1 MTHSSDDARLAP
13 LPPLDGLNAL
23 LAAAEAGSFTAA
35 ADMLGITHGSVSRRI
50 AALESWL
57 GTSLF
62 DRHGRG
68 VRLTPAGQRFAA
80 DARAALAALSRSAD
94 QWRPRRGRPTV
105 RLAVVPSF
113 ARLWL
118 LPRLERLERGDIHV
132 EMSLGHQ
139 PTDLDAEESDV
150 AIRYG
155 RGPWEGLEARLLFHE
170 TLRPV
175 AAPALAAPLGADA
188 TPEALL
194 RHPLIHDS
202 DVSHWRTWLAAAGVR
217 YRPRWQDRRFE
228 DYDSVLVAA
237 RAGLGVALLRE
248 PLADA
253 GPSAH
258 GLAYVSARAERNP
271 AAHFVCLRTGERRAA
286 VLELAE
292 RLFALR
298 SGHDFAA
305 AIGSG

>member
-1 MTHSSDDARLAP
+1 MHNSDP

-35 ADMLGITHGSVSRRI
+35 AEMLGITHGSVSRRI
-50 AALESWL
+50 TMLEAWL

-80 DARAALAALSRSAD
+80 DARQALGALSRSAD

-113 ARLWL
+113 GRLWL
-118 LPRLERLERGDIHV
+118 LPRLARLERGDIHV
-132 EMSLGHQ
+132 EVMMDHR
-139 PTDLDAEESDV
+139 PTDLDAQEADL

-155 RGPWEGLEARLLFHE
+155 RGWWEGLDARLLFGE
-170 TLRPV
+170 TLRP
-175 AAPALAAPLGADA
+175 AASPALAAQLGDDA
-188 TPEALL
+188 APEELL
-194 RHPLIHDS
+194 RQPLLHDS
-202 DVSHWRTWLAAAGVR
+202 DVSHWRAWLAGAGLR

-228 DYDSVLVAA
+228 DYDSVLAA
-237 RAGLGVALLRE
+237 AEAGLGVALLRA

-253 GPSAH
+253 AIAAG
-258 GLAYVSARAERNP
+258 GLTYVATRAEPNP
-271 AAHFVCLRTGERRAA
+271 AAHFACLRAGEERAA
-286 VLELAE
+286 VLELAD
-292 RLFALR
+292 RLRAL
-298 SGHDFAA
+298 AA
-305 AIGSG
+305 SD

>member
-1 MTHSSDDARLAP
+1 MHNSDP

-35 ADMLGITHGSVSRRI
+35 AETLGITHGSVSRRI
-50 AALESWL
+50 ALLEAWL

-80 DARAALAALSRSAD
+80 DARQALGALSRSAD

-113 ARLWL
+113 GRLWL
-118 LPRLERLERGDIHV
+118 LPRLARLERGDLHV
-132 EMSLGHQ
+132 EVMMDHR
-139 PTDLDAEESDV
+139 PTDLDAQEADL

-155 RGPWEGLEARLLFHE
+155 RGWWEGLDARRLFGE
-170 TLRPV
+170 TLRPA
-175 AAPALAAPLGADA
+175 AAPALTAQLGEDAA
-188 TPEALL
+188 PEALL
-194 RHPLIHDS
+194 RSPLLHDS
-202 DVSHWRTWLAAAGVR
+202 DVSHWRAWLAGARVR

-228 DYDSVLVAA
+228 DYDSVIVAA
-237 RAGLGVALLRE
+237 EAGLGVALLRA

-253 GPSAH
+253 AVVAGR
-258 GLAYVSARAERNP
+258 LAYVALRAEPNP
-271 AAHFVCLRTGERRAA
+271 AAHFACLRAGEERAA
-286 VLELAE
+286 VLELAA
-292 RLFALR
+292 RLSAL
-298 SGHDFAA
+298 
-305 AIGSG
+305 AIS